1 VAAIQ
6 DISLRIGAGEVVALV
21 GENGLGKT
29 TLAKLIA
36 SLYRP
41 TEGSISWDGLDTR
54 DLEPADVR
62 RSVAVI
68 FQDFMHY
75 QLSALENIGLGEPD
89 QVGDEA
95 AARRAAAQ
103 AGALGGLY
111 SELFRLQ
118 ARAYI

>member
-1 VAAIQ
+1 VATIQ

-41 TEGSISWDGLDTR
+41 TEGSISWDGIDTR
-54 DLEPADVR
+54 DLEPADVG

-68 FQDFMHY
+68 FQDFTHY
-75 QLSALENIGLGEPD
+75 QLLALEKH
-89 QVGDEA
+89 
-95 AARRAAAQ
+95 RA
-103 AGALGGLY
+103 G
-111 SELFRLQ
+111 
-118 ARAYI
+118 

>member
-1 VAAIQ
+1 MI
-6 DISLRIGAGEVVALV
+6 
-21 GENGLGKT
+21 
-29 TLAKLIA
+29 LAKLIA
-36 SLYRP
+36 SLYAP
-41 TEGSISWDGLDTR
+41 TEGSISWDGVDTR

-68 FQDFMHY
+68 FQDFTHY